1 MFKSAFDL
9 LLLVCFP
16 MFMLFVMLALIFIN
30 WNDTLTIDL
39 AKLWRKLLS
48 TNRPIIGFVKFTNR
62 KQTRRCQK
70 ARDPCNM
77 NLFYHLITTTVPASE
92 LN

>member
-39 AKLWRKLLS
+39 AKL
-48 TNRPIIGFVKFTNR
+48 
-62 KQTRRCQK
+62 
-70 ARDPCNM
+70 
-77 NLFYHLITTTVPASE
+77 
-92 LN
+92 